1 MSLFDSGFWED
12 EDSEFW
18 DDVAEII
25 LGSYAL
31 GIDGGIA
38 LLPINAQQ
46 LADFDKITAGVSRFA
61 RDYRYNWIKGITDTT
76 RKQTQNA
83 IADWIASGSPL
94 SVLEAT
100 LEPIFSSA
108 RASRIAS
115 TEVTRVFAEANRA
128 AFESSGLVDMVV
140 WQTSNDEIVCDVCNS
155 HDGEHIGIGDI
166 DSYPP
171 NASHPGCRCWIT
183 PVVSEERLSNQLDE
197 ILA

>member
-46 LADFDKITAGVSRFA
+46 LADFDKITAGVSKFA

-100 LEPIFSSA
+100 LEPIFGAA
-108 RASRIAS
+108 RASRIAT
-115 TEVTRVFAEANRA
+115 TEITRVFAEANHQA
-128 AFESSGLVDMVV
+128 WESTGLVESM
-140 WQTSNDEIVCDVCNS
+140 QFNTSEDDRVCEICEP

-166 DSYPP
+166 DSTPP
-171 NASHPGCRCWIT
+171 LHVNCRCWLS
-183 PVVSEERLSNQLDE
+183 PVVNENRFSEQLDE